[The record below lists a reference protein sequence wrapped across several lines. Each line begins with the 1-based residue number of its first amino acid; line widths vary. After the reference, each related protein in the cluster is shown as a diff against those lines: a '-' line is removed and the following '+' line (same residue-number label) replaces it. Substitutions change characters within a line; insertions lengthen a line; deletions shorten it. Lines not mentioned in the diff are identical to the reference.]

1 MKFQT
6 LSSILGATALTIASI
21 APAQA
26 YSWTYGI
33 DSFNDGYNSGVVG
46 TNSAFEFYGMAVAE
60 DANSILFALNANL
73 DLTGYASSGAADGHI
88 GWGDLFL
95 NFTGKNYNPAIDSGN
110 MLAIHFAG
118 TNSDSGEQENGL
130 YKVKSAQ
137 GVAGSNS
144 GFNTLQDH
152 KNRVGA
158 ANEAVGNVDYQSYFA
173 MDSTLKN
180 VMLDGGDKLGDIAFL
195 DAATIASSGLNFA
208 SQGAVGSKTIAFS
221 LSKASL
227 PGGLSGNL
235 IATIFAECNNDGMG
249 LVAKVSPTPAPTPNP
264 TDVPEPASV
273 LGLLTIA
280 GGAFGLRRRRA

>member
-33 DSFNDGYNSGVVG
+33 DSFKDGYNSGVVG

-73 DLTGYASSGAADGHI
+73 DLAGNASTGAVDRHI

-95 NFTGKNYNPAIDSGN
+95 NFTGQNYDPAINSGN

-118 TNSDSGEQENGL
+118 TNSDSGEQANGL
-130 YKVKSAQ
+130 YKVNSAQ
-137 GVAGSNS
+137 GVASVNS
-144 GFNTLQDH
+144 GFNTLQAH
-152 KNRVGA
+152 KDRVGA
-158 ANEAVGNVDYQSYFA
+158 ANEAVGNVVDYQNYFA
-173 MDSTLKN
+173 MNSTLKN
-180 VMLDGGDKLGDIAFL
+180 VMLDGDKLGDIAFL
-195 DAATIASSGLNFA
+195 DAATIASSGLDFA
-208 SQGAVGSKTIAFS
+208 SKGAVGSKTIAFS
-221 LSKASL
+221 FSKANL

-235 IATIFAECNNDGMG
+235 IATIFAECNNDGIG

-264 TDVPEPASV
+264 TAVPEPASV

-280 GGAFGLRRRRA
+280 GSAFGLRRRRA

>member
-73 DLTGYASSGAADGHI
+73 DLTGNASTRATDGHV

-95 NFTGKNYNPAIDSGN
+95 NFTGQNYDPAINSGN

-118 TNSDSGEQENGL
+118 TNSDSGEQANGL
-130 YKVKSAQ
+130 YKVNTAQ
-137 GVAGSNS
+137 GVASTNS
-144 GFNTLQDH
+144 GFDTLQAH
-152 KNRVGA
+152 KDRVGA
-158 ANEAVGNVDYQSYFA
+158 ANEAVGNVADYQSYFA
-173 MDSTLKN
+173 MNSTLKN
-180 VMLDGGDKLGDIAFL
+180 VMLDGDKLGDISFL
-195 DAATIASSGLNFA
+195 DAATIASSGLDFA
-208 SQGAVGSKTIAFS
+208 SKGAVGSKTIAFS
-221 LSKASL
+221 FSKANL
-227 PGGLSGNL
+227 PGGLSGDL

-280 GGAFGLRRRRA
+280 GSAFGLRRRRA

>member
-6 LSSILGATALTIASI
+6 LGSILGATALTIASI

-33 DSFNDGYNSGVVG
+33 DSFKDGYNSGVVG

-73 DLTGYASSGAADGHI
+73 DLAGNASTGAADRHI

-95 NFTGKNYNPAIDSGN
+95 NFTGQNYNPAISSGN

-118 TNSDSGEQENGL
+118 TNSDSGEQANGL
-130 YKVKSAQ
+130 YKVNTAQ
-137 GVAGSNS
+137 GVASTNS

-152 KNRVGA
+152 KNKAIIG
-158 ANEAVGNVDYQSYFA
+158 ANEAVGNVNYQSYFE
-173 MDSTLKN
+173 MNSTLKN
-180 VMLDGGDKLGDIAFL
+180 VMLDGDKLGDIAFL
-195 DAATIASSGLNFA
+195 DAATIASSGLDFA
-208 SQGAVGSKTIAFS
+208 SKGAVGSKTIAFS
-221 LSKASL
+221 FSKANL

-249 LVAKVSPTPAPTPNP
+249 VVATVNPAVPTPTPE
-264 TDVPEPASV
+264 DVPEPASM

-280 GGAFGLRRRRA
+280 GSAFGLRRRRA